1 MASPEEIPNIEP
13 FPLSP
18 RFRGQDESSQLP
30 GAPSVPPIQPV
41 RSFTPLSRAKVEFW
55 HQGEQPSQLEKISK
69 APRYDHARRAD
80 QMGLLMAV
88 FAALV
93 IVLVA
98 VALYLNNKKYSFQSG
113 SAPKSRTPVVD
124 FYQGNQAF
132 AKKVKE
138 EREGPSA
145 ADIPVQG
152 ANEDFEISLQ
162 AQMASMNAKLEKM
175 RSQKLLEEPPIPVPE
190 KGARPVPVIGVRPT
204 EIQKFNSP
212 LEFNGMLPKPLQ
224 EAK

>member
-18 RFRGQDESSQLP
+18 RFRREEESAELST
-30 GAPSVPPIQPV
+30 APSVPSTQPV
-41 RSFTPLSRAKVEFW
+41 RSFTPSSRAKVEFW
-55 HQGEQPSQLEKISK
+55 HQGEQPSQVKKISK
-69 APRYDHARRAD
+69 SPRYDHARRSD

-113 SAPKSRTPVVD
+113 SAPKTATPIVD
-124 FYQGNQAF
+124 FYQGNRAF
-132 AKKVKE
+132 EKKVKE
-138 EREGPSA
+138 EKEGPSLL
-145 ADIPVQG
+145 DLPVQG
-152 ANEDFEISLQ
+152 ASEDFQISLQ
-162 AQMASMNAKLEKM
+162 AQMASMNEKLEKV
-175 RSQKLLEEPPIPVPE
+175 RSQKLIEEAPTPVPE
-190 KGARPVPVIGVRPT
+190 KVARPVPVIGVRPT
-204 EIQKFNSP
+204 EVQKFNSP

>member
-18 RFRGQDESSQLP
+18 RLRNREMPAD
-30 GAPSVPPIQPV
+30 APASTGVPSA
-41 RSFTPLSRAKVEFW
+41 RSFTPLQRAKVEFW
-55 HQGEQPSQLEKISK
+55 HQGEQASQVEKGYK
-69 APRYDHARRAD
+69 PRRTDHARRAD

-88 FAALV
+88 FAALA
-93 IVLVA
+93 IALVA
-98 VALYLNNKKYSFQSG
+98 AALYLNNKKYSFEAG
-113 SAPKSRTPVVD
+113 SSPKAKTPVVD

-138 EREGPSA
+138 EREGPSSP
-145 ADIPVQG
+145 DLPVQG

-162 AQMASMNAKLEKM
+162 AQMASMNEKLEKM
-175 RSQKLLEEPPIPVPE
+175 RSQKLVEEPPIPLPD

>member
-18 RFRGQDESSQLP
+18 RFRRGEEAAELST
-30 GAPSVPPIQPV
+30 GPSVPAPKAV
-41 RSFTPLSRAKVEFW
+41 RSFTPSSRAKVEFW
-55 HQGEQPSQLEKISK
+55 HQGEQPSQVEKISK

-80 QMGLLMAV
+80 QMGLLMAI

-93 IVLVA
+93 IALVA
-98 VALYLNNKKYSFQSG
+98 LALYLNNKKYSFQSG
-113 SAPKSRTPVVD
+113 TAPKSRTPVVD
-124 FYQGNQAF
+124 FYQGNEAF

-145 ADIPVQG
+145 ADLPVQG

-175 RSQKLLEEPPIPVPE
+175 RSQKLLEEPPIPVPD
-190 KGARPVPVIGVRPT
+190 KGARPAPVIGVRPT

>member
-13 FPLSP
+13 FPLST
-18 RFRGQDESSQLP
+18 RFRRQEESSQLP
-30 GAPSVPPIQPV
+30 GAPSVPQIQPV

-55 HQGEQPSQLEKISK
+55 HQGEQPSQVEKSSK

-80 QMGLLMAV
+80 QMGLLMGIFAV
-88 FAALV
+88 LV
-93 IVLVA
+93 IGLVA
-98 VALYLNNKKYSFQSG
+98 VALHLNNKKYSFEAG
-113 SAPKSRTPVVD
+113 SARKTTTPVVD

-132 AKKVKE
+132 AKKVKQ
-138 EREGPSA
+138 EREAPSA
-145 ADIPVQG
+145 TDLPVQG

-162 AQMASMNAKLEKM
+162 SQMASMNEKLEKM
-175 RSQKLLEEPPIPVPE
+175 RSQKLIEEPPIPAPD
-190 KGARPVPVIGVRPT
+190 KGVRPVPVIGVRPT
-204 EIQKFNSP
+204 EIEKFNSP